1 MIDSKSG
8 NEQEARI
15 NHTSKSEA
23 KEEESVDKDNA
34 LNFDV
39 SVEQIE
45 KLAKK
50 EEKTKEL
57 SLHQRLTRMHQ
68 TLPVLL

>member
-8 NEQEARI
+8 NEHEARI
-15 NHTSKSEA
+15 NNTSKSEA

-57 SLHQRLTRMHQ
+57 SLH
-68 TLPVLL
+68 